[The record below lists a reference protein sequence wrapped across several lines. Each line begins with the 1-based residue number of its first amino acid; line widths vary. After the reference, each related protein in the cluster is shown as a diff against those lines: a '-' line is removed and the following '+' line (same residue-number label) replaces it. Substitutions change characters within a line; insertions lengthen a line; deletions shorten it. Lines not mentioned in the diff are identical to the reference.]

1 MPQYGFMVRE
11 GLYVFF
17 MVRVVISTKVHFD
30 STDVVKVSNIY
41 FIRPLL
47 NTYIWLL
54 QQKEND
60 SADADI

>member
-47 NTYIWLL
+47 NTYI
-54 QQKEND
+54 
-60 SADADI
+60 